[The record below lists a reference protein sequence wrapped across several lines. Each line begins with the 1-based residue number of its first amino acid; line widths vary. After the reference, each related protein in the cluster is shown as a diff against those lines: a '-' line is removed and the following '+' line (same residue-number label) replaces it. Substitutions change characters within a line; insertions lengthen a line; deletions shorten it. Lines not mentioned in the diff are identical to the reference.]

1 MTAEPTKAHVKPARY
16 VVVFVILAVVTGLE
30 FFIGSFIGQPGNEGV
45 HTLGVVALVVL
56 SLLKAALVM
65 MFFMHLK
72 YDSKYYS
79 LLLLFPLFMAV
90 LLTVIVLIAANYN
103 PIV

>member
-1 MTAEPTKAHVKPARY
+1 MTAEPTKAHVKPTRY
-16 VVVFVILAVVTGLE
+16 VIVFVVLAVVTGIE
-30 FFIGSFIGQPGNEGV
+30 FLIGSFIGQPGNEGV
-45 HTLGVVALVVL
+45 HTLGAAALIIL

-72 YDSKYYS
+72 YDSRYYT

-90 LLTVIVLIAANYN
+90 LLTAIVLIAANYN